1 VFEPALVTYTKPLVG
16 LIATPDGPSPTGI
29 VATTVLVLGSI
40 TETVFELA
48 LATYTKPLVGL
59 IATPNGLLPTGI
71 VAITE
76 YFCAL
81 AVPISEENTIVDISN
96 VIVKSENN
104 IREMVVFIGVSLLI
118 INHLV
123 IAATTAKF
131 YHL

>member
-1 VFEPALVTYTKPLVG
+1 LVTYTKPLVG
-16 LIATPDGPSPTGI
+16 LIATPNGAPPTGI
-29 VATTVLVLGSI
+29 LV
-40 TETVFELA
+40 T
-48 LATYTKPLVGL
+48 
-59 IATPNGLLPTGI
+59 
-71 VAITE
+71 TE

-81 AVPISEENTIVDISN
+81 AVPISKGNTVDISN

>member
-1 VFEPALVTYTKPLVG
+1 VFELTLITYTKPLDGLIATPIGIRPPITYIVATTLLVAGFITETVPESELATNTQPLDG

-29 VATTVLVLGSI
+29 VA
-40 TETVFELA
+40 
-48 LATYTKPLVGL
+48 
-59 IATPNGLLPTGI
+59 
-71 VAITE
+71 ITE
-76 YFCAL
+76 YPCAL
-81 AVPISEENTIVDISN
+81 AVPISEENTVVDISN

-131 YHL
+131 

>member
-1 VFEPALVTYTKPLVG
+1 MATYTKPLAG
-16 LIATPDGPSPTGI
+16 LIATPDW
-29 VATTVLVLGSI
+29 TTTNSYSSNYCVSFKESI
-40 TETVFELA
+40 FTETMFELA

-104 IREMVVFIGVSLLI
+104 IREMVVFNGLSSLI

-131 YHL
+131 

>member
-1 VFEPALVTYTKPLVG
+1 MFELALATYTKPLAG
-16 LIATPDGPSPTGI
+16 LTSTSIGLLPTGI
-29 VATTVLVLGSI
+29 VATTVLVAGLYRDM
-40 TETVFELA
+40 FELA

-59 IATPNGLLPTGI
+59 IATPMDLPTGI

-104 IREMVVFIGVSLLI
+104 IREMVVFNGVSLLI

-131 YHL
+131 